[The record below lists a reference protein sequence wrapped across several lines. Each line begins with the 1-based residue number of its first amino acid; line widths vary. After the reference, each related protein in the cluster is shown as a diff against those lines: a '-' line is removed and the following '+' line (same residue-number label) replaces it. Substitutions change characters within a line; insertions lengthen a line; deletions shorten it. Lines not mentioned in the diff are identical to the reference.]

1 MDTKRWEP
9 LNLFHKKIFFLLLFF
24 WILTTNLFA
33 DTKTKSLVVKVAKIH
48 FLSEA
53 PQETIR
59 GNITNVS
66 GSANMVSKKVSI
78 QIEMKNINV
87 PNRLMNRHMHE
98 NYLET
103 EKYPTTTFM
112 GVMRRWDRKSKIV
125 EIEGDLTLHGVTKK
139 NFKIQ
144 GSIEEGEKEFLI
156 RSNFDI
162 HLTDFK
168 IDVPKL
174 VILKL
179 NETIQIESEIL
190 WTYQE

>member
-1 MDTKRWEP
+1 MLDTERWKP
-9 LNLFHKKIFFLLLFF
+9 LISSHIKILFLLFL
-24 WILTTNLFA
+24 IGTINLFA
-33 DTKTKSLVVKVAKIH
+33 EKIKSELVMKEANIL

-59 GNITNVS
+59 GNVTKVF
-66 GSANMVSKKVSI
+66 GTANFDTKKVII
-78 QIEMKNINV
+78 QIDMKTLNV
-87 PNRLMNRHMHE
+87 PNRMMNRHMHE

-144 GSIEEGEKEFLI
+144 GSIEEREKEFLI

-168 IDVPKL
+168 IDIPKL

-190 WTYQE
+190 WKNQE

>member
-1 MDTKRWEP
+1 MLDTKRWEP
-9 LNLFHKKIFFLLLFF
+9 LKLFHKKILFLFF

-33 DTKTKSLVVKVAKIH
+33 DTKTKSLVVKVAKIQ

-98 NYLET
+98 NYLES
-103 EKYPTTTFM
+103 EQYPTSIFNGVITT
-112 GVMRRWDRKSKIV
+112 WDIQSKVV

-139 NFKIQ
+139 NFKIH
-144 GSIEEGEKEFLI
+144 GSIETREKDFLI
-156 RSNFDI
+156 RSNFQI
-162 HLTDFK
+162 LLTDFK
-168 IDVPKL
+168 IEIPHL

-179 NETIQIESEIL
+179 NDTIQIESEIL

>member
-1 MDTKRWEP
+1 M
-9 LNLFHKKIFFLLLFF
+9 
-24 WILTTNLFA
+24 
-33 DTKTKSLVVKVAKIH
+33 VKVAKIH